1 MSMSDDNF
9 GQNQMPESNV
19 PSLIVLGGMKAKAQK
34 PIIGVS
40 GSQVLDVEV
49 ILIPCCACL
58 FTKRVYTLT
67 KMSWT

>member
-40 GSQVLDVEV
+40 GS
-49 ILIPCCACL
+49 
-58 FTKRVYTLT
+58 
-67 KMSWT
+67 